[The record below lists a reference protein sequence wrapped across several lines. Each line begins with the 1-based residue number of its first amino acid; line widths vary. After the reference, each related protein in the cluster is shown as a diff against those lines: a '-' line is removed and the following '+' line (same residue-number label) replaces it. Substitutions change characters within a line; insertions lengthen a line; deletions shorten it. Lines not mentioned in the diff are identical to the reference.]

1 MPTGRQYFAECRE
14 VDGML
19 CGASED
25 ETAFGVW
32 LESLLGRSSREHSGQ
47 DGGDVNPSA
56 AANSSR
62 FTVTPAPCLDAM
74 GKNVRSGENL
84 MHSAVM
90 KSSPTSL
97 QFLCDPLDRDQSAV
111 PIGADLLQPPS
122 GLAEL

>member
-74 GKNVRSGENL
+74 GKKRPVWREPHAFRGDEIVPDFATVPLRS
-84 MHSAVM
+84 A
-90 KSSPTSL
+90 
-97 QFLCDPLDRDQSAV
+97 
-111 PIGADLLQPPS
+111 
-122 GLAEL
+122 